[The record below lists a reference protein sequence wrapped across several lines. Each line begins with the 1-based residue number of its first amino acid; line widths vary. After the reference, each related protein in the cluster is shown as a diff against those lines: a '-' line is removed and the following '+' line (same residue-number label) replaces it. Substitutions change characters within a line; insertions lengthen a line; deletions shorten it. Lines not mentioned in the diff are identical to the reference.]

1 MTLGSLFSGIGGL
14 DLGLER
20 AGMRVV
26 WQVENN
32 PFCRKVLAKHW
43 PDVPCYEDVKT
54 LTGEELEPVDVI
66 CGGFPCQPVS
76 VAGTQ
81 KGTDDER
88 WLWPEFNRLI
98 RILRPRYAILENVP
112 GLFTVQHGQIFGDIL
127 RDLAEGGY
135 DAEWDRLPAAS
146 VGAPHLRQRVFIIAT
161 RQEMADAETER
172 HQGIDSPHRTDGDG
186 VEGGARQNGDELR
199 GEALGRGGSRRAR
212 AKAVA
217 DAGRLTPRT
226 EGNRPGGERLDG
238 ASERVGANEGH
249 GPPDSHETVADAD
262 RTGPQG
268 RELLPQRRVERVTGA
283 GGLGCRFFDAPIGGE
298 WFAEP
303 NVGRVAH
310 GVPSRVDRLKCLG
323 NAVVPQCAEW
333 IGRQLQK
340 TAPLQ

>member
-112 GLFTVQHGQIFGDIL
+112 GLFTVQHAFGAIL

-135 DAEWDRLPAAS
+135 DAEWDRLSAAS
-146 VGAPHLRQRVFIIAT
+146 VGAPHLRQRVFIIA
-161 RQEMADAETER
+161 
-172 HQGIDSPHRTDGDG
+172 
-186 VEGGARQNGDELR
+186 
-199 GEALGRGGSRRAR
+199 
-212 AKAVA
+212 
-217 DAGRLTPRT
+217 
-226 EGNRPGGERLDG
+226 
-238 ASERVGANEGH
+238 
-249 GPPDSHETVADAD
+249 VADAD

-268 RELLPQRRVERVTGA
+268 RELLPQRRGERVTGA

-303 NVGRVAH
+303 DLGRVAH
-310 GVPSRVDRLKCLG
+310 GIPSRVDRLKGLG
-323 NAVVPQCAEW
+323 NAVVPQVAEW
-333 IGRQLQK
+333 IGRRLIQYDAQESRS
-340 TAPLQ
+340 

>member
-112 GLFTVQHGQIFGDIL
+112 GLFTVQHAFGAIL

-135 DAEWDRLPAAS
+135 DAEWDRLSAAS
-146 VGAPHLRQRVFIIAT
+146 VGAPHLRQRVFIIAV
-161 RQEMADAETER
+161 ADAETER
-172 HQGIDSPHRTDGDG
+172 LQGVDSPHRTDGDG

-212 AKAVA
+212 AK
-217 DAGRLTPRT
+217 
-226 EGNRPGGERLDG
+226 
-238 ASERVGANEGH
+238 
-249 GPPDSHETVADAD
+249 TVADAD

-268 RELLPQRRVERVTGA
+268 RELLPQRRGERVTGA

-303 NVGRVAH
+303 DLGRVAH
-310 GVPSRVDRLKCLG
+310 GVPSRVDRLKGLG
-323 NAVVPQCAEW
+323 NAVVPQVAEW
-333 IGRQLQK
+333 IGRRLIQYDAQESRS
-340 TAPLQ
+340 